1 MARWLPD
8 DIDIPSLSARNRA
21 AWARAEASR
30 EGAAAA
36 QLSQGLHP
44 VQQPQT
50 TATTPAA
57 SKYRNKK
64 TGAYASKRE
73 ARRASTLRLMAEAG
87 TIRNLREQVE
97 FLLIPRQKRADG
109 TVAERAMSYR
119 ADFTYDEFQDGEWRR
134 VVEDVKG
141 MRTDVYKLKRKL
153 LLFVHGVEVRET

>member
-1 MARWLPD
+1 MARWLPE

-21 AWARAEASR
+21 AWARAEAGR
-30 EGAAAA
+30 ESAAT
-36 QLSQGLHP
+36 QLSHP
-44 VQQPQT
+44 VQQPQPPA
-50 TATTPAA
+50 TAPAA

-109 TVAERAMSYR
+109 TVAERSCSYI
-119 ADFTYDEFQDGEWRR
+119 ADFTYDEFRDGEWRR